1 MGGEFLGCKYPIMC
15 GAMTWISDPELVS
28 TIGHEGGF
36 GLLAGGNAPIE
47 VLRNQIV
54 ETREMSTEKY
64 H

>member
-54 ETREMSTEKY
+54 ETR
-64 H
+64 